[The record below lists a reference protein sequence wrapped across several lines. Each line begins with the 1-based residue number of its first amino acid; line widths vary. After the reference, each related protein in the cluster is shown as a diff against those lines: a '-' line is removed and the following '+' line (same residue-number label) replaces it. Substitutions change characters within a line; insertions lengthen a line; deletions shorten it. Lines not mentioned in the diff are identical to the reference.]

1 MKALL
6 ILDIQKDFLPGGAL
20 AVPSGNEVIES
31 ANLLIKKFET
41 VVAMQDWH
49 PANHKSFASNNPG
62 KNQGDLIILKGLP
75 QVLWPDHCVQG
86 SNGAEFS
93 DQLDIKGITKIIR
106 KGTDSGIDSYSGF
119 FDNGRLHKTDLDKYL
134 RSIKIDE
141 IFMLGLATDYC
152 VKFTCLDAL
161 DLGYKVSIIIDACR
175 GIDLTPGDID
185 LAVHEMVLSGAQVV
199 KSDEI
204 K

>member
-20 AVPSGNEVIES
+20 AVPSGNEVIEF

-49 PANHKSFASNNPG
+49 PANHKSFASNNQG
-62 KNQGDLIILKGLP
+62 KKQGDLIILKGLP

-86 SNGAEFS
+86 SDGAEFS
-93 DQLDIKGITKIIR
+93 KQLDVNGITKIIR
-106 KGTDSGIDSYSGF
+106 KGTDPGIDSYSGF

-175 GIDLTPGDID
+175 GIDLNPGDID
-185 LAVHEMVLSGAQVV
+185 LAVHEMILSGARVV

-204 K
+204 E